1 MGKRSRIDDGSS
13 SEPEGLEAIF
23 PGLKRRGI
31 AMEASKSIDFTGLPK
46 SLDTEIS
53 DPDELLNILTPD
65 VQTKLLKKLLADEA
79 LKPATLSAL
88 QSFLAEAVPKHTASI
103 VQEVQRATARMRWPK
118 DPRTAR
124 MVEFDAYPT
133 VVEPYLED
141 VATVAR
147 LPVKGSAKAAF
158 ELLLE
163 LVGESIPGRENS
175 CCDWGRERFDETAD
189 ALMVVLAKRRK
200 EEEGEEWQYGE
211 VLRELEETMRQMED
225 ELAMELEYPWM
236 PETFALLESWT
247 SADKPEDAKIGA
259 TTTSS
264 E

>member
-163 LVGESIPGRENS
+163 L
-175 CCDWGRERFDETAD
+175 TAD